1 MTPSEQKAIRI
12 DLQII
17 ADMIEPDTRL
27 LDVGC
32 GNGDLLDYLVHFKQ
46 VDGRGIE
53 ISTEGVRSCVN
64 AGLSVIQGDADTD
77 LETYPDQAF
86 DYVVL
91 SQTLQTVTAPR
102 VVLEN
107 MLRIGRRAIV
117 SFPNFAYW
125 RLRLYLALTGRM
137 PVSKSLPY
145 QWHNTPNIHLCSI
158 KDFLATCD
166 ELGFVVERS
175 VALNKEGHVR
185 RIRSSP
191 FLSNLLGVQAVFML
205 KK

>member
-64 AGLSVIQGDADTD
+64 AG
-77 LETYPDQAF
+77 
-86 DYVVL
+86 
-91 SQTLQTVTAPR
+91 
-102 VVLEN
+102 
-107 MLRIGRRAIV
+107 
-117 SFPNFAYW
+117 
-125 RLRLYLALTGRM
+125 
-137 PVSKSLPY
+137 
-145 QWHNTPNIHLCSI
+145 
-158 KDFLATCD
+158 
-166 ELGFVVERS
+166 
-175 VALNKEGHVR
+175 
-185 RIRSSP
+185 
-191 FLSNLLGVQAVFML
+191 
-205 KK
+205 